1 MATAPILELSREQI
15 DELLHEQVVGRV
27 GCHAD
32 GVTYVV
38 PVIYAYD
45 GEAFHVATVEGRKT
59 RMMRR
64 NPEVC
69 FEVDVYEAG
78 SWRSAIAQGVY
89 EEVSGEEAEATIALL
104 AERFGRGGAGPSRR
118 RHRGAGAGTVCF
130 LIRIREV
137 TGRAVDRRGATG
149 GGS

>member
-1 MATAPILELSREQI
+1 MTTAPIQELSREAI

-38 PVIYAYD
+38 PVIYVYD
-45 GEAFHVATVEGRKT
+45 GEAFHVATVEGQKT

-89 EEVSGEEAEATIALL
+89 EEVEGDEADATIALL
-104 AERFGRGGAGPSRR
+104 AERFGRGGSTGPSRR
-118 RHRGAGAGTVCF
+118 PRRREGPSTVCF
-130 LIRIREV
+130 RIRIRDV
-137 TGRAVDRRGATG
+137 TGRAVDRSPAPG
-149 GGS
+149 GG